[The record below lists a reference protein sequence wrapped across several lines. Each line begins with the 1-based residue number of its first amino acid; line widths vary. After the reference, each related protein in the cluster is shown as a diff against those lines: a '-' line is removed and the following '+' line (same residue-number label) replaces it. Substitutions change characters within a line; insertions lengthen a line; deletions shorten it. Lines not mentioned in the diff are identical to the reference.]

1 MDAGGYLAPMDLD
14 AFHLHPADARLL
26 DGRVALVTGATGG
39 IGAATALELAAH
51 GAAVTIDYCDKDG
64 RRRAGPTR
72 DRAAARC
79 PDRRRCTASPGRS
92 GGRRAPSP
100 TGTWP

>member
-1 MDAGGYLAPMDLD
+1 MSRGGYLPGMSLD
-14 AFHLHPADARLL
+14 AFHLHSPDARLL
-26 DGRVALVTGATGG
+26 EGRVALVTGAPGG
-39 IGAATALELAAH
+39 MGGARALELAAH